1 MAKKSKQPEFIHCKV
16 TLTTHPKAPWRVSFP
31 VEENGVTR
39 RKRRMF
45 AKEEKAREFAAGH
58 EKDVIDHG
66 VRFGSITAE
75 ARRAFD
81 AYRDARHDLRAEGI
95 EPPTFEALVADAVA
109 SLRKQHADRQRHRVT
124 VADAV
129 EAFKAYKATRVGPRH
144 KAALKSDLKRFA
156 VVFGDHPVDSVTSAE
171 IEAWLGSLRSARS
184 DGQAISPQTRNK
196 LRKILKALFGYASA
210 SAQSWCPRNPLSD
223 IAPEKVK
230 LAEPKAYT
238 PAETAA
244 ILNAALA
251 MKSPLLP
258 ELALGF
264 FAGLRPTETMLID
277 LSAIRFDAEEFRVPA
292 GTKTGP
298 RIAPLTPS
306 CKAWLA
312 AQTRRTGAACP
323 LTRKAHSLEMQA
335 VLKAA
340 GVRSIYDGRRHSF
353 ITYRTAEKRD
363 VARVADECG
372 NSPNIIKKHYRQLVT
387 SEAAKEFF
395 AIRPVVVGKSK
406 ITNIE
411 EGRISA

>member
-1 MAKKSKQPEFIHCKV
+1 MAKKSKQPEFVHCKV

-45 AKEEKAREFAAGH
+45 STEEKARDFATIH
-58 EKDVIDHG
+58 DKDVIDHG
-66 VRFGSITAE
+66 VRFGGITAE

-81 AYRDARHDLRAEGI
+81 FYRDARHDLRADGI
-95 EPPTFEALVADAVA
+95 EPPTFEQLVADAVA
-109 SLRKQHADRQRHRVT
+109 ALRKDHAARQRQRVT

-129 EAFKAYKATRVGPRH
+129 EAFKSYKATRVGPRQRQ
-144 KAALKSDLKRFA
+144 ALKCELKRFA
-156 VVFGDHPVDSVTSAE
+156 VVFGDRPIESLTAPE

-196 LRKILKALFGYASA
+196 LRKILKSLFTFACST
-210 SAQSWCPRNPLSD
+210 AQSWCPRNPLDD
-223 IAPEKVK
+223 ITPEKVK
-230 LAEPKAYT
+230 ESEPEAYT
-238 PAETAA
+238 VAETTA
-244 ILNAALA
+244 ILSAALA

-264 FAGLRPTETMLID
+264 FAGLRPTETMLLD
-277 LSAIRFDAEEFRVPA
+277 LGAIRFDADEFRVPA
-292 GTKTGP
+292 GTKTGA
-298 RIAPLTPS
+298 RVAPLTPA

-312 AQTRRTGAACP
+312 AQTRRTGAACL
-323 LTRKAHSLEMQA
+323 LTRKDHSLEMRGI
-335 VLKAA
+335 LKAA

-353 ITYRTAEKRD
+353 ITYRTAETRD

-372 NSPNIIKKHYRQLVT
+372 NSPNIIKKHYRQLAT
-387 SEAAKEFF
+387 TAAAKEFF
-395 AIRPVVVGKSK
+395 AIRPAKRGKSK
-406 ITNIE
+406 ITNIA